1 MKELLLK
8 NLGWKILSLGVALI
22 LWITLVG
29 EQQLSTATSVPII
42 LRNVPADLEISS
54 EVPDRVHIEIQGP
67 AARLSQLPHPAVIL
81 DLSHVSHPG
90 EQTFTVRQANLSLP
104 PGVRFVRSV
113 PAQLRLRFERRMSRR
128 VPVQV
133 RIGSPPP
140 PGYRIV
146 RKEANPNT
154 ITIAGPESRVNRLD
168 HAETDSIDVSAQVGE
183 REYTVSAYL
192 TDPHV
197 RITDGARVTVRILVE
212 KEGK

>member
-1 MKELLLK
+1 MKDLLLK
-8 NLGWKILSLGVALI
+8 NLGWKILSLAVALM

-29 EQQLSTATSVPII
+29 EQQLSTATSVPIV

-67 AARLSQLPHPAVIL
+67 AARLNQLPHPAVTL

-90 EQTFTVRQANLSLP
+90 ERTFTIRQANLNLP

-113 PAQLRLRFERRMSRR
+113 PAQLRLRFERRLSRK

-146 RKEANPNT
+146 KQEAQPETVT
-154 ITIAGPESRVNRLD
+154 ITGPESRVSRLD
-168 HAETDSIDVSAQVGE
+168 HAETDSIDVSAQIGE
-183 REYTVSAYL
+183 REYPVSAYL

-197 RITDGARVTVRILVE
+197 RITDATRVAVRIVVE